1 MVLQSTDCFPL
12 TKEQQ
17 TCYLSFVIW
26 QYCSRD
32 FKKLRWLRK
41 LDLVKEIDNEKELW
55 EIESIIAEF
64 RITIGK
70 LEDAEEEVSQKV

>member
-1 MVLQSTDCFPL
+1 M
-12 TKEQQ
+12 
-17 TCYLSFVIW
+17 
-26 QYCSRD
+26 
-32 FKKLRWLRK
+32 
-41 LDLVKEIDNEKELW
+41 KEIDNEKELW